1 MGARRDD
8 VSGARRA
15 WLAAGL
21 LVLGALP
28 ALPAAE
34 REEPHRAAANNA
46 AIAYHAPSRNVGW
59 ASERRTRREAQLEAL
74 RQCGHPQC
82 EVVASLNGGCAALA
96 QGGQRH
102 FSQRGVNRAEAETKA
117 LRRCGARCEIVAW
130 VCTR

>member
-8 VSGARRA
+8 VSRLRRA
-15 WLAAGL
+15 ASAVL
-21 LVLGALP
+21 LLSALLALP
-28 ALPAAE
+28 AEAREAKRSAA
-34 REEPHRAAANNA
+34 PSHA

-82 EVVASLNGGCAALA
+82 EVVTSLSGGCAALA
-96 QGGQRH
+96 QGEKRH
-102 FSQRGVNRAEAETKA
+102 FSQRGASRAEAEAKA
-117 LRRCGARCEIVAW
+117 LRRCGAGCAIVAW

>member
-8 VSGARRA
+8 VNGTRRA
-15 WLAAGL
+15 LLAAAL

-28 ALPAAE
+28 ALPAAT
-34 REEPHRAAANNA
+34 REEPRRAVANHA
-46 AIAYHAPSRNVGW
+46 AIAYHAPSRDVGW
-59 ASERRTRREAQLEAL
+59 ASDRRTRREAQVEAL

-82 EVVASLNGGCAALA
+82 EVVASLKGGCAALA
-96 QGGQRH
+96 RNEQRH
-102 FSQRGVNRAEAETKA
+102 FSQRGASRAEAEAKA

>member
-8 VSGARRA
+8 VSRARRA
-15 WLAAGL
+15 AVA
-21 LVLGALP
+21 VLILSALSALP
-28 ALPAAE
+28 AEA
-34 REEPHRAAANNA
+34 REAKRSTTPSHA

-82 EVVASLNGGCAALA
+82 EVVTSLTDGCAALA
-96 QGGQRH
+96 QGEKRH
-102 FSQRGVNRAEAETKA
+102 SSQRGANRAEAEAKA
-117 LRRCGARCEIVAW
+117 LRRCGVRCEIVAW